1 MYARP
6 DRHLW
11 CPLPVAAQF
20 LTVYQGRVTSFYA
33 NNLQKYTSFR
43 AHPPSEGA
51 VHQLLFNEKGV
62 LALGARGVHM
72 ALRRGPPVWP
82 HIR

>member
-1 MYARP
+1 MYARD

-11 CPLPVAAQF
+11 SLFPVAAQF
-20 LTVYQGRVTSFYA
+20 LTVSQGRVTSFYA

-62 LALGARGVHM
+62 LALGAQGVHM
-72 ALRRGPPVWP
+72 SLRRGPPVWP